1 MPEEYTTYKPE
12 WIDKEK
18 QTDAKFASFVMTGI
32 TKSNEELRRAT
43 DATRSARPP
52 KMTIDDYVEGVLAG
66 DRMKLS
72 RAITMVES
80 NAPKHYTM
88 AQDIVQRLLPYTGKA
103 IRVGITGVPG
113 AGKSTIIEALGTK
126 LCQQGHKVAVL
137 AVDPSSSVTGG
148 AILGDKTRMEQLA
161 KEPNAFIRPSPA
173 GGTLGGVTRKS
184 RETMLLAEAAGYDI
198 ILVETV
204 GVGQSETTVRSMVDF
219 FLVVVLTGAGDDL
232 QGVKKGVIELADAIL
247 VNKADGDNLQKAL
260 LTRADY
266 EQILHYLMP
275 ATEGWTTKA
284 YTCSAYTGEGIQEI
298 WDVVLAPG
306 DDPGLPHE
314 PVPAGRVRLR
324 RPGGRGGPG
333 PGRYPGSHQGSE
345 PHRRGPGQAVQQ
357 RGVKLFIEKAAYGRL
372 FYTTRSPSAELTT
385 SKICSSWPVR
395 ALMYTI

>member
-1 MPEEYTTYKPE
+1 
-12 WIDKEK
+12 
-18 QTDAKFASFVMTGI
+18 
-32 TKSNEELRRAT
+32 
-43 DATRSARPP
+43 
-52 KMTIDDYVEGVLAG
+52 
-66 DRMKLS
+66 
-72 RAITMVES
+72 MVES

-88 AQDIVQRLLPYTGKA
+88 AQDLVQRLLPYTGKA

-148 AILGDKTRMEQLA
+148 AILGDKTRMEQLS

-298 WDVVLAPG
+298 WDVVLQYIDQMKKTGQLEQRRAAQNLTWLKEMTSDYLMNLFLRDEAVSAAREAVEKQVMEGTLAPTKALSLIAEAL
-306 DDPGLPHE
+306 DK
-314 PVPAGRVRLR
+314 RFN
-324 RPGGRGGPG
+324 RG
-333 PGRYPGSHQGSE
+333 E
-345 PHRRGPGQAVQQ
+345 
-357 RGVKLFIEKAAYGRL
+357 
-372 FYTTRSPSAELTT
+372 
-385 SKICSSWPVR
+385 
-395 ALMYTI
+395 

>member
-1 MPEEYTTYKPE
+1 M
-12 WIDKEK
+12 
-18 QTDAKFASFVMTGI
+18 
-32 TKSNEELRRAT
+32 
-43 DATRSARPP
+43 
-52 KMTIDDYVEGVLAG
+52 
-66 DRMKLS
+66 
-72 RAITMVES
+72 
-80 NAPKHYTM
+80 
-88 AQDIVQRLLPYTGKA
+88 
-103 IRVGITGVPG
+103 
-113 AGKSTIIEALGTK
+113 
-126 LCQQGHKVAVL
+126 
-137 AVDPSSSVTGG
+137 DPSSSVTGG

-298 WDVVLAPG
+298 WDVVLAYIDQMKKTG
-306 DDPGLPHE
+306 QLEKRRAAQNLTWLQEMTQDYLMNLFLRDPTVSAARE
-314 PVPAGRVRLR
+314 SVEA
-324 RPGGRGGPG
+324 
-333 PGRYPGSHQGSE
+333 Q
-345 PHRRGPGQAVQQ
+345 
-357 RGVKLFIEKAAYGRL
+357 VKNGTLAPTKAL
-372 FYTTRSPSAELTT
+372 SLIAE
-385 SKICSSWPVR
+385 
-395 ALMYTI
+395 ALDKRFKGE

>member
-1 MPEEYTTYKPE
+1 M
-12 WIDKEK
+12 
-18 QTDAKFASFVMTGI
+18 
-32 TKSNEELRRAT
+32 
-43 DATRSARPP
+43 
-52 KMTIDDYVEGVLAG
+52 
-66 DRMKLS
+66 
-72 RAITMVES
+72 
-80 NAPKHYTM
+80 
-88 AQDIVQRLLPYTGKA
+88 
-103 IRVGITGVPG
+103 GITGVPG

-298 WDVVLAPG
+298 WDVVLQYIDQMKRTGQLDKRRAAQNLTWLQEMTQ
-306 DDPGLPHE
+306 DYLMNLF
-314 PVPAGRVRLR
+314 LR
-324 RPGGRGGPG
+324 D
-333 PGRYPGSHQGSE
+333 E
-345 PHRRGPGQAVQQ
+345 AVS
-357 RGVKLFIEKAAYGRL
+357 AARE
-372 FYTTRSPSAELTT
+372 SVEAQ
-385 SKICSSWPVR
+385 VR
-395 ALMYTI
+395 AGTLAPTKALSLIAEALDKRFKGD

>member
-1 MPEEYTTYKPE
+1 M
-12 WIDKEK
+12 
-18 QTDAKFASFVMTGI
+18 
-32 TKSNEELRRAT
+32 
-43 DATRSARPP
+43 
-52 KMTIDDYVEGVLAG
+52 
-66 DRMKLS
+66 
-72 RAITMVES
+72 
-80 NAPKHYTM
+80 
-88 AQDIVQRLLPYTGKA
+88 
-103 IRVGITGVPG
+103 GITGVPG

-126 LCQQGHKVAVL
+126 LCQAGHKVAVL

-298 WDVVLAPG
+298 WDVVLQYIDQMKRTG
-306 DDPGLPHE
+306 QLDK
-314 PVPAGRVRLR
+314 R
-324 RPGGRGGPG
+324 RAAQNLTWLQEMTQD
-333 PGRYPGSHQGSE
+333 YLMNLFLQDE
-345 PHRRGPGQAVQQ
+345 AVS
-357 RGVKLFIEKAAYGRL
+357 AARD
-372 FYTTRSPSAELTT
+372 SVEAQ
-385 SKICSSWPVR
+385 VR
-395 ALMYTI
+395 AGTLAPTKALSLIAEALDKRFKGE

>member
-18 QTDAKFASFVMTGI
+18 QADAKFASFVMTGI

-219 FLVVVLTGAGDDL
+219 FLVVV
-232 QGVKKGVIELADAIL
+232 
-247 VNKADGDNLQKAL
+247 KAL

-298 WDVVLAPG
+298 WDVVLQYIDQMKKTGQLDKRRAAQNLTWLQEMTQ
-306 DDPGLPHE
+306 DYLMNLF
-314 PVPAGRVRLR
+314 LR
-324 RPGGRGGPG
+324 DEVV
-333 PGRYPGSHQGSE
+333 S
-345 PHRRGPGQAVQQ
+345 
-357 RGVKLFIEKAAYGRL
+357 AAREEVE
-372 FYTTRSPSAELTT
+372 AQ
-385 SKICSSWPVR
+385 VR
-395 ALMYTI
+395 AGTLAPTKALSLIAEALDKSFLFK